1 MNAILISYKYTCLCC
16 TLFILALQASE
27 DNIYEEVDLQQINQA
42 DDDFG
47 DNVSWVESEVGLD
60 QSASS
65 ASEEV
70 EEETGASKL
79 AARFIGKKKKSS
91 KKGKENEV
99 YFLINFHINFKL
111 VTKLF
116 RVARPAPI
124 MPETWSKN
132 QVMSQRRR
140 IQNIC

>member
-1 MNAILISYKYTCLCC
+1 MKLNANIYFFQCF
-16 TLFILALQASE
+16 LFLKSVFFCECFLTLALQASE
-27 DNIYEEVDLQQINQA
+27 DNIYEEVDLQQIQA
-42 DDDFG
+42 DDFG
-47 DNVSWVESEVGLD
+47 DNISWVESEVGLD

-99 YFLINFHINFKL
+99 
-111 VTKLF
+111 
-116 RVARPAPI
+116 
-124 MPETWSKN
+124 
-132 QVMSQRRR
+132 
-140 IQNIC
+140 C

>member
-1 MNAILISYKYTCLCC
+1 M
-16 TLFILALQASE
+16 QASE

-99 YFLINFHINFKL
+99 FFKMKFQTNYSVIPNGHL
-111 VTKLF
+111 CK
-116 RVARPAPI
+116 
-124 MPETWSKN
+124 
-132 QVMSQRRR
+132 
-140 IQNIC
+140 

>member
-1 MNAILISYKYTCLCC
+1 MFFCEYFLT
-16 TLFILALQASE
+16 LALQASE
-27 DNIYEEVDLQQINQA
+27 DNIYEEVDLQQIQA
-42 DDDFG
+42 DDFG
-47 DNVSWVESEVGLD
+47 DTISWVESEVGLD

-99 YFLINFHINFKL
+99 CWMKFCFTIFHF
-111 VTKLF
+111 
-116 RVARPAPI
+116 
-124 MPETWSKN
+124 
-132 QVMSQRRR
+132 
-140 IQNIC
+140 

>member
-1 MNAILISYKYTCLCC
+1 MNAFLISFKIHACAVHCL
-16 TLFILALQASE
+16 ILALQASE

-99 YFLINFHINFKL
+99 
-111 VTKLF
+111 
-116 RVARPAPI
+116 
-124 MPETWSKN
+124 
-132 QVMSQRRR
+132 
-140 IQNIC
+140 